1 VASILLSL
9 ESVFGAIGG
18 ALIFGESMTKR
29 EIIGSA
35 IVFSAVIL
43 SQIDF
48 KKKSKSEEKSSDL

>member
-1 VASILLSL
+1 
-9 ESVFGAIGG
+9 
-18 ALIFGESMTKR
+18 MTRR

-48 KKKSKSEEKSSDL
+48 KKKDKSEEKSSDL